1 MANYLLLRN
10 NKQQGPLSLQHLI
23 QLGLK
28 PYDLVWVEGK
38 SAAWR
43 YPSEI
48 PELKPYCIVVEE
60 QPYDRFFKKPGEKK
74 EEAEINYPEDKNSAQ
89 PAIVRTM
96 NERKETPEIVFPE
109 AQQMYAV
116 NPDYKYMP
124 KLSNSMSDIV
134 FPEDTIN
141 KQEDIIPKETVRKKS
156 VYVTLPLQ
164 SAPVKRDVQQDS
176 FREPVFNV
184 QSSPAPDTREE
195 PIRMKT
201 NYEQP
206 LDEIK
211 EMYVQKLNERKKQS
225 SQKKFFTESLK
236 KAAVIIAIISVG
248 VLIGFAIKSENANIE
263 LAASPSVQQND
274 ETASETIQANNTEV
288 LQQETLPAESDIE
301 PVIRPVIERR
311 EPVQQPVAAKS
322 NSNTE
327 NTQQPAT
334 VENRKAVMTK
344 QKTVTEK
351 DEPLITEPAP
361 GVDVNASTGERTKKI
376 RQGGSLSNPAE
387 SYEKTEANEEAEPKV
402 SIASYVNV
410 KSNDYHVVALG
421 GIRNLQLTVLN
432 DSKYVLDN
440 VTVEVEYL
448 KANKETFKTESVQ
461 FKSVAPNGT
470 LTIRMPDTNR
480 GMKVVYKV
488 VRVESKEFRND
499 MAGL

>member
-1 MANYLLLRN
+1 MVNYLLLRN

-96 NERKETPEIVFPE
+96 NERKETPEIVFPA
-109 AQQMYAV
+109 AQQMHAV

-134 FPEDTIN
+134 FPEDTI
-141 KQEDIIPKETVRKKS
+141 KQEDIIPKETFRKKS

-164 SAPVKRDVQQDS
+164 SVPVKRD
-176 FREPVFNV
+176 EPVFNV

-195 PIRMKT
+195 PLRIKT

-211 EMYVQKLNERKKQS
+211 EMYVQKLQERKKQTF
-225 SQKKFFTESLK
+225 QKKFVTESLK

-288 LQQETLPAESDIE
+288 LQQETLPAESVIE
-301 PVIRPVIERR
+301 PVIRPVIERQ

-344 QKTVTEK
+344 QKTGTEK
-351 DEPLITEPAP
+351 DEPLITETAP

-376 RQGGSLSNPAE
+376 RQGGSSSNPAE
-387 SYEKTEANEEAEPKV
+387 SYEKTEANEEAESKV